1 MLSAKISLRRSFP
14 DILLSHRSNQS
25 VRALTAAVIGS
36 LEIAGAP
43 QLFLECLN
51 CVLLWTNISHR
62 PLYRCLPE
70 YLLTADF
77 LDMISRDQV
86 LSLSIDRN
94 SLWLLW
100 NWSWQV
106 LVNSS
111 YINSVVWSVS
121 HRQDLTSLSTSPVP
135 RTGSLKETPT
145 FVGQLGLTLKPAHST
160 CYQRRRIDAVSF
172 RWVVKFCGG
181 DSSH

>member
-1 MLSAKISLRRSFP
+1 MLRSPWGGHFLISSLVTGPIS
-14 DILLSHRSNQS
+14 QS
-25 VRALTAAVIGS
+25 GHWLQQWLDLWRLQ
-36 LEIAGAP
+36 EHH
-43 QLFLECLN
+43 N
-51 CVLLWTNISHR
+51 CFWSVSIVYCYEPIYHIDLCTDVFQSIF
-62 PLYRCLPE
+62 
-70 YLLTADF
+70 TADF

-86 LSLSIDRN
+86 LWLSIDRN

-111 YINSVVWSVS
+111 YINSAVWSVS

-181 DSSH
+181 DTSH